1 MGRERDHGMSEHGVR
16 AMAPGAAEE
25 GERVSLT
32 LSLPPRLARAITGA
46 AEAAGRID
54 ADGRV
59 VMDHMMIVPEESPL
73 WIAPGEAHC
82 DRFRPPSKAC

>member
-1 MGRERDHGMSEHGVR
+1 MTSTENGVR

-25 GERVSLT
+25 GKRVSLT

-54 ADGRV
+54 AEGRV

-73 WIAPGEAHC
+73 WVPPGEPHC
-82 DRFRPPSKAC
+82 DRFKTSSKAC